1 MTKVI
6 SKRNTRRVKLSECSA
21 ICDPDTQSGCLQHH
35 EATIIIEYQIK
46 TYQTLPS
53 DKSDKKSKF
62 TIFLNGE
69 VIGLVNSP
77 AYDGARLLLK
87 MGYDPDRLMT
97 TKSVTSQHNS
107 WKPQPIH
114 KFAKLTVKERDKSGM
129 AVEGF
134 IQFPG
139 VVT

>member
-1 MTKVI
+1 MPTAPQ
-6 SKRNTRRVKLSECSA
+6 SCLSMA
-21 ICDPDTQSGCLQHH
+21 KKTVMDNKQD
-35 EATIIIEYQIK
+35 TIIIEYKIK

-53 DKSDKKSKF
+53 DKRDKKSKF
-62 TIFLNGE
+62 NIFVNGE
-69 VIGLVNSP
+69 LIGLVNSP

-87 MGYDPDRLMT
+87 LGYDPERLMT

-139 VVT
+139 VGT

>member
-1 MTKVI
+1 MEE
-6 SKRNTRRVKLSECSA
+6 L
-21 ICDPDTQSGCLQHH
+21 
-35 EATIIIEYQIK
+35 IIIEYKIK
-46 TYQTLPS
+46 TYNTLPS
-53 DKSDKKSKF
+53 DKHDKKSKF
-62 TIFLNGE
+62 TIFVNGE

-77 AYDGARLLLK
+77 AYDGARLLVK
-87 MGYDPDRLMT
+87 MGYDPERLMT

-129 AVEGF
+129 AAEGF
-134 IQFPG
+134 REFPG